1 MQIANGWSSA
11 IICSV
16 CSRWAECAR
25 KFSAHQCSPQQEN
38 IVQHCNTVQRQGP
51 CCCQEVRS
59 RKQLC
64 QLPKTA
70 KNSLCHA
77 KLIHSFNRH
86 KLTMH
91 TCSLRQGTV
100 LEMSGLNHAESHLVT
115 PFCHVSRTKNLRS
128 HRKRYV
134 KKCLKLWNL
143 EKQTFFYKPHFF
155 SIFSLLK
162 CFWREKALARSS
174 ASVLRDL
181 VKLHMY
187 NIYIYRCNICRESCN
202 NMTCHDLPWL
212 SDDLFF
218 FSDSQKSG
226 DGRILWISHGRIVL
240 ALRFL
245 QRFFGSMQPRTAKP
259 RQLRGGL
266 ASVLVKTP
274 DIIFILR
281 LQENLHPTIERFDSI
296 KIKQEGYSMNMF
308 NQKWSSNGRNVELLR
323 CSGQH
328 TNPSAKRGTC
338 SPACGKDRKHDIQR
352 ERPNLEDTVWT
363 KSIQNIDHEI
373 KCNAFNDRMWSVRS
387 AHKNSCRLGRSP
399 FRQAL
404 QRSNPVIDQSVGIH
418 VGLIAAWKLRIS
430 EKANRCAKS
439 CEAQLKDEGLPT
451 NIEKNWTSQMC

>member
-1 MQIANGWSSA
+1 MVSYQQGSRFRALSLWGCVCKDWETKKMVIVQSSFWSSFWA
-11 IICSV
+11 AFHFRIFEV
-16 CSRWAECAR
+16 CSCSAWYLLLLAHSFWMLLEAWFHADINLLDECLQIQNRANMYIKSHR
-25 KFSAHQCSPQQEN
+25 F
-38 IVQHCNTVQRQGP
+38 
-51 CCCQEVRS
+51 
-59 RKQLC
+59 
-64 QLPKTA
+64 
-70 KNSLCHA
+70 LCHPYRSWEFHDHI
-77 KLIHSFNRH
+77 KYQ
-86 KLTMH
+86 
-91 TCSLRQGTV
+91 CPGVTV
-100 LEMSGLNHAESHLVT
+100 PNG
-115 PFCHVSRTKNLRS
+115 RR
-128 HRKRYV
+128 
-134 KKCLKLWNL
+134 
-143 EKQTFFYKPHFF
+143 
-155 SIFSLLK
+155 
-162 CFWREKALARSS
+162 FWRAL
-174 ASVLRDL
+174 
-181 VKLHMY
+181 
-187 NIYIYRCNICRESCN
+187 IYRCNICRESCN
-202 NMTCHDLPWL
+202 NMTCHDLSWL

-451 NIEKNWTSQMC
+451 NIEKIGPLKCASKIATNHV

>member
-1 MQIANGWSSA
+1 MADHLQSSA
-11 IICSV
+11 LCVPDELSALG
-16 CSRWAECAR
+16 SSLLTNAHRNR
-25 KFSAHQCSPQQEN
+25 KTS
-38 IVQHCNTVQRQGP
+38 CNTVQRQGP

-187 NIYIYRCNICRESCN
+187 NIYIYIYIDVTYVGNHVTTWLVMTYHDFLMIC
-202 NMTCHDLPWL
+202 
-212 SDDLFF
+212 
-218 FSDSQKSG
+218 FSFRIRKNLVM
-226 DGRILWISHGRIVL
+226 DGFSE
-240 ALRFL
+240 FP
-245 QRFFGSMQPRTAKP
+245 MD
-259 RQLRGGL
+259 GL
-266 ASVLVKTP
+266 
-274 DIIFILR
+274 
-281 LQENLHPTIERFDSI
+281 
-296 KIKQEGYSMNMF
+296 Y
-308 NQKWSSNGRNVELLR
+308 
-323 CSGQH
+323 
-328 TNPSAKRGTC
+328 
-338 SPACGKDRKHDIQR
+338 
-352 ERPNLEDTVWT
+352 
-363 KSIQNIDHEI
+363 
-373 KCNAFNDRMWSVRS
+373 
-387 AHKNSCRLGRSP
+387 
-399 FRQAL
+399 
-404 QRSNPVIDQSVGIH
+404 
-418 VGLIAAWKLRIS
+418 
-430 EKANRCAKS
+430 
-439 CEAQLKDEGLPT
+439 
-451 NIEKNWTSQMC
+451 